1 MKNFFLINHIGKK
14 HYPRQSAIIIQY
26 FIFTL
31 SPVEGTTTTN
41 QQVHHQKR
49 LNEQQRNIQ
58 QVVQHTPTSHQ
69 LFKDSR
75 QSQQLATSQET
86 DDEGDNV
93 RPSLLSLKTREYSN
107 FPSLGRSPGRRKILI
122 DLRLREVAWV

>member
-49 LNEQQRNIQ
+49 VSNGPSEVRIFLI
-58 QVVQHTPTSHQ
+58 SHIRRS
-69 LFKDSR
+69 LIHAN
-75 QSQQLATSQET
+75 QQLSYNISSSVERTATEHSTSGPTHTNKPSTIQRLPAIPT
-86 DDEGDNV
+86 AGDI
-93 RPSLLSLKTREYSN
+93 TRD
-107 FPSLGRSPGRRKILI
+107 R
-122 DLRLREVAWV
+122 